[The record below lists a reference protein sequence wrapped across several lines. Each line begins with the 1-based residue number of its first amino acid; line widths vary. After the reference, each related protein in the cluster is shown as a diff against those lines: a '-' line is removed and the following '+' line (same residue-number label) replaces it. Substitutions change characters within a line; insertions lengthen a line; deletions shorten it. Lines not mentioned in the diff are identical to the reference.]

1 MIGEFSA
8 IVAQGVGI
16 RRQRRW
22 LLRPTTFEVTHGV
35 VGLAG
40 PAGPGRSAVLETLAT
55 LRRPSAGGLAVLG
68 QDVTRRAG
76 RRAVRG
82 RIGLLPAR
90 FGWASGLSTRDFVA
104 YASYYKCTPR
114 RAVDAILERFGLSDA
129 APFEM
134 DMLPKDLR
142 LRAGL
147 AATCVHEPELVFLD
161 EPLTGIGD
169 AERAELIPLLRGL
182 APTVVVTAADAG
194 ELTGWCDRSFGMVR
208 GRLIESPCVPFPRAR
223 VPAGV

>member
-1 MIGEFSA
+1 MIGDFSA
-8 IVAQGVGI
+8 IVARGLGI
-16 RRQRRW
+16 RRGRRW
-22 LLRPTTFEVTHGV
+22 ILRPTTFDVTHGV

-40 PAGPGRSAVLETLAT
+40 PAGLGRSAVLETLAT
-55 LRRPSAGGLAVLG
+55 LRRPSAGDLEVLG
-68 QDVTRRAG
+68 HDVTRRAG
-76 RRAVRG
+76 RRAVRA

-90 FGWASGLSTRDFVA
+90 FAWVSGLSTRDFVA

-129 APFEM
+129 AALEM
-134 DMLPKDLR
+134 DMLPQDLR

-169 AERAELIPLLRGL
+169 SEREELIPLLRGL
-182 APTVVVTAADAG
+182 APTVVVTAADPA
-194 ELTGWCDRSFGMVR
+194 ELTGWCDRGFSMVR
-208 GRLIESPCVPFPRAR
+208 GRLIESPRVPLPRAR

>member
-1 MIGEFSA
+1 M
-8 IVAQGVGI
+8 
-16 RRQRRW
+16 
-22 LLRPTTFEVTHGV
+22 THGV

-40 PAGPGRSAVLETLAT
+40 PAGLGRSALLETLAT
-55 LRRPSAGGLAVLG
+55 LRRPSAGDLEVLG
-68 QDVTRRAG
+68 HDVTRRAG
-76 RRAVRG
+76 RRAVRA

-90 FGWASGLSTRDFVA
+90 FAWVSGLSTRDFVA

-129 APFEM
+129 AALEM
-134 DMLPKDLR
+134 DMLPQDLR

-169 AERAELIPLLRGL
+169 SEREELIPLLRGL
-182 APTVVVTAADAG
+182 APTVVVTAADPA
-194 ELTGWCDRSFGMVR
+194 ELAGWCDRGFNMVR
-208 GRLIESPCVPFPRAR
+208 GRLIESPGVPLPRAR

>member
-8 IVAQGVGI
+8 IVARDVGI

-22 LLRPTTFEVTHGV
+22 LLRPTTVEVTHGV

-55 LRRPSAGGLAVLG
+55 LRRPSAGGLEVLG
-68 QDVTRRAG
+68 HDVTRRAG

-90 FGWASGLSTRDFVA
+90 FAWASGLSTRDFVS

-129 APFEM
+129 AALEM
-134 DMLPKDLR
+134 DMLPQDLR

-169 AERAELIPLLRGL
+169 SEREELIPLLRGL
-182 APTVVVTAADAG
+182 APTVVVTATDPG
-194 ELTGWCDRSFGMVR
+194 ELTGWCDRGFRMVR
-208 GRLIESPCVPFPRAR
+208 GRLIESPCVPLPRAR

>member
-1 MIGEFSA
+1 MIGNSSA
-8 IVAQGVGI
+8 IVARGLGI
-16 RRQRRW
+16 RRRRRW
-22 LLRPTTFEVTHGV
+22 ILRPTTFDVAHGV

-40 PAGPGRSAVLETLAT
+40 PAGPARSAVLQTLAT
-55 LRRPSAGGLAVLG
+55 LHRPSVGDLEVLG
-68 QDVTRRAG
+68 HDLTRRAG
-76 RRAVRG
+76 RHAVRA

-90 FGWASGLSTRDFVA
+90 FTWTSGLSIRDFVG

-129 APFEM
+129 AALEM
-134 DMLPKDLR
+134 DMLPQDLR

-169 AERAELIPLLRGL
+169 SEREELLPLLRSL
-182 APTVVVTAADAG
+182 APTVVVTAADPA
-194 ELTGWCDRSFGMVR
+194 ELTGWCDQGLRMVR
-208 GRLIESPCVPFPRAR
+208 GRLVDAPCVPRPRAR

>member
-1 MIGEFSA
+1 MIGNSSA
-8 IVAQGVGI
+8 IVARGLGI
-16 RRQRRW
+16 RRSRRW
-22 LLRPTTFEVTHGV
+22 ILRPTTFDVTHGV

-40 PAGPGRSAVLETLAT
+40 PAGPGRSAVLQALTT
-55 LRRPSAGGLAVLG
+55 LRRPSVGDLEVLG
-68 QDVTRRAG
+68 HDVTRRAG
-76 RRAVRG
+76 RRAARA

-90 FGWASGLSTRDFVA
+90 FAWTSGLSTRDFVA

-129 APFEM
+129 AALEM
-134 DMLPKDLR
+134 DMLPQDLR

-161 EPLTGIGD
+161 EPLAGIGD
-169 AERAELIPLLRGL
+169 SEREDLIPLLRSL
-182 APTVVVTAADAG
+182 APTVVATAADPA
-194 ELTGWCDRSFGMVR
+194 ELTGWCDRGFSMVR
-208 GRLIESPCVPFPRAR
+208 GRLVEVPCAPRPRLR

>member
-1 MIGEFSA
+1 MIGDFSA
-8 IVAQGVGI
+8 IVARDLGI
-16 RRQRRW
+16 RRGRRW

-35 VGLAG
+35 VGLTG
-40 PAGPGRSAVLETLAT
+40 PAGPARSALLETLAT
-55 LRRPSAGGLAVLG
+55 LRRLSRGDLEVLG
-68 QDVTRRAG
+68 HDVTRRAG
-76 RRAVRG
+76 RRAARA

-90 FGWASGLSTRDFVA
+90 FAWASGLSTHDFVA

-129 APFEM
+129 ASIEM
-134 DMLPKDLR
+134 DMLPQDMR

-169 AERAELIPLLRGL
+169 SEREELIPLLRGL
-182 APTVVVTAADAG
+182 APAVVVTAADPAQ
-194 ELTGWCDRSFGMVR
+194 LTGWCDLSFGMVR
-208 GRLIESPCVPFPRAR
+208 GRLIESPCVPLPGVR